1 MSYFFKF
8 FLDKSILSI
17 KYRFYIFIIFILLLI
32 STILEMLSIGMI
44 IPLITSLFDSGNF
57 QKFEKIVPDIILN
70 NKESKNF
77 IIYYMLTLIIFI
89 YAFKNSFLF
98 LQHYF
103 QISFIKKISLKLQF
117 NMLKSYSIKDSLFF
131 KDTNSSEIL
140 RNYTEEVKIFT
151 NILVQRFLII
161 VTEIVII
168 FSIIIFIYFI
178 NPIISIFIFLY
189 FSILSFGF
197 YFFIQK
203 KLFNFG
209 KQRQQFSKETIKY
222 LNEFINLFLEIKL
235 LNKLNFFLDK
245 TSKAY
250 TKVVESQTK
259 RLFYSPILKL
269 LIEFFFILLFCL
281 LVYLL
286 VSQNKNL
293 NEIIS
298 LLGFLAA
305 ASFKLLPSINKLNAA
320 IQEFRYY
327 LPTAKKV
334 IENVNVNTNIE
345 LEKTEK
351 NLLKDFE
358 SMRINNLKFSYK
370 DKEIFNNAK
379 INFHF
384 NRIYGIVGK
393 SGSGKTTFLNILMG
407 FYPSNQSIL
416 YNEIH
421 QLSDFRPIQNQIS
434 YVPQNVYLFDES
446 IIKNI
451 TLKNDLIET
460 DVEKVKKIFE
470 NMGLS
475 DFVDNLKYGL
485 NTIVGERGTKL
496 SGGQIQRI
504 GLARALFHNRR
515 ILILDEFTSSL
526 DNKTENE
533 LLKFLQSISKNITI
547 IMVTHRQKPLEICN
561 EIFEIKHKQLLK
573 I

>member
-1 MSYFFKF
+1 
-8 FLDKSILSI
+8 
-17 KYRFYIFIIFILLLI
+17 
-32 STILEMLSIGMI
+32 MI